1 MSLIQSSRLTG
12 RGVHAPEADPLLLG
26 GTALIRLDVD
36 GDLARARTEPYLAS
50 PPRLLIR
57 ELAKAGIADTSM
69 FPPEA
74 I

>member
-1 MSLIQSSRLTG
+1 VILPVEL
-12 RGVHAPEADPLLLG
+12 PEADPLLLG

-36 GDLARARTEPYLAS
+36 GDLARARTEQYLAS

-57 ELAKAGIADTSM
+57 ELAKSGIDDTST
-69 FPPEA
+69 FPPET